1 MSQHRDLVHGQLDE
15 VSEGVAIDALNQRFG
30 LAAPADFSSDV
41 DVLNF
46 ALTLEYLEA
55 TFYEQGNARNLLSGQ
70 AKRYLAQIQKDE
82 ETHVTLVRAAVVK
95 LGGTP
100 VAKPTVNLDGVFAN
114 KDKYLMTSFTF
125 ENVGVGAYL
134 GAAGYI
140 KDPAILQAAASIFGI
155 EARHAAIVANILN
168 MPAEGGVYMGSFE
181 TPKTKAA
188 VLKAAGPFLASQM
201 TTVPGGA
208 ADTGGGSTAGTEDGT
223 LLGVGGAALLG
234 GAGIAAYL
242 ATHRKSTGTGPATG
256 PAYTDPA

>member
-1 MSQHRDLVHGQLDE
+1 MSQHRDLVHGELDE
-15 VSEGVAIDALNQRFG
+15 VSEHVALDALNNRF
-30 LAAPADFSSDV
+30 LLSAPADFSSDI

-70 AKRYLAQIQKDE
+70 AKQYLAKIQKDE
-82 ETHVTLVRAAVVK
+82 ETHVKLVTQTIQK

-100 VAKPTVNLDGVFAN
+100 VAKPKVNLDGVFAS
-114 KDKYLMTSFTF
+114 KEKYLTTSFTF

-140 KDPAILQAAASIFGI
+140 KNPAILQAAASIFGI
-155 EARHAAIVANILN
+155 EARHAAIVANLLN
-168 MPAEGGVYMGSFE
+168 KPAENGVYMGAFE

-188 VLKAAGPFLASQM
+188 VLQAAAPFLASQM
-201 TTVPGGA
+201 TKVPGGS
-208 ADTGGGSTAGTEDGT
+208 ADTGGGSTAGTQDSG
-223 LLGVGGAALLG
+223 LLAAGGAALLG

-242 ATHRKSTGTGPATG
+242 ATHRSSEPDSTN
-256 PAYTDPA
+256 